1 MHFTVKELIEE
12 LKCYEGNK
20 VVWISMDRMEA
31 PVRVVKLDEEDQ
43 KIILK

>member
-12 LKCYEGNK
+12 LRCYEENK

-31 PVRVVKLDEEDQ
+31 PVRVVKFDEEEE
-43 KIILK
+43 KIVLK